1 MSSLLYKYNPNF
13 KASEGELRKNHT
25 AEFMDSNIF
34 QQQHPQQQQ
43 SSSLTRY
50 RSAPSSFLME
60 LMDNNGGS
68 GGGGVEDLRYL
79 QPSSPEVETVL
90 ARFISSCNEPDHHD
104 NGVQHHQIEIEERPV
119 NVKEEAGDSVSNHNN
134 GYSNSTHM
142 MYQAPQAP
150 LAQQVHGLDSSSFA
164 AVNSTVMENSMMQS
178 KIGVGNRSNLV
189 RQSSSPAGFFPN
201 LTVDNGFNVM
211 KDSAGYRAGNG
222 VNGEASPSTSRL
234 GKQLNFSSRPSSYS
248 HRMPRI
254 AENENGNSG
263 EGSQPQP
270 DHGLGNA
277 NGGNSHYHS
286 SFPNDSWVNS
296 SFNDLKRAR
305 DNDGNKFSTST
316 AFESHNNDFGN
327 HNHGLT
333 QHLSLPKDFEMP
345 ATEKYLQFEDSIP
358 CKIRAKRG
366 FATHPRSIAERMR
379 RMRISERM
387 KKLQDL
393 FPDMDK
399 QINTAEMLDLAV
411 EFIKDLQK
419 QVKTLKDTKAKCS
432 CSSKQK

>member
-43 SSSLTRY
+43 QSSSLTRY

-60 LMDNNGGS
+60 HMDNNG

-104 NGVQHHQIEIEERPV
+104 NGVQHHQFEIEERPV

-134 GYSNSTHM
+134 GYPNSTHM
-142 MYQAPQAP
+142 MYQAPQ
-150 LAQQVHGLDSSSFA
+150 AQQVHGLDSSSFA

-222 VNGEASPSTSRL
+222 VSGEASPSTSRL
-234 GKQLNFSSRPSSYS
+234 GNQLNFSSRPSSYS

-263 EGSQPQP
+263 EG
-270 DHGLGNA
+270 LGDA
-277 NGGNSHYHS
+277 NGSNSHYHS
-286 SFPNDSWVNS
+286 SFPNDSWENS

-305 DNDGNKFSTST
+305 DNDGNKFSTSI
-316 AFESHNNDFGN
+316 AFKSQNNDLGN

-333 QHLSLPKDFEMP
+333 QHLSLPKQFEMP
-345 ATEKYLQFEDSIP
+345 AMEKYLQFEDSIP